1 MQCGLPCPQYIKS
14 VKINNKSAEV
24 FKVSVTFDSGK
35 SEDITIGSHEI
46 KSIQNLLHQ
55 DGCSFVDPV
64 KSLKG
69 HSASKNNHSLELTAA
84 DAKNI
89 DRKYFEV
96 EGDLSV
102 HQKEWQ

>member
-1 MQCGLPCPQYIKS
+1 M
-14 VKINNKSAEV
+14 
-24 FKVSVTFDSGK
+24 
-35 SEDITIGSHEI
+35 
-46 KSIQNLLHQ
+46 
-55 DGCSFVDPV
+55 DPV